1 MYKKLASSGH
11 RLSDEVTEHIKML
24 IRNEDLKPGD
34 KIPNE
39 IELGRLFGVSR
50 PTIRQAVNSLVS
62 QNIVEIVRGRGT
74 FVSRSPGMTK
84 DPLGL
89 EFILTPDLQISLAEA
104 RLAIEPGV
112 ARLAAENATPRDLKK
127 IGECIDKM
135 RAVIHEHR
143 IGMAIELDFH
153 RSIAEASCNPII
165 MRVVPIILDS
175 ILNTYADSNPTIQD
189 HGVALEEHSAV
200 YSAIAD
206 HESDRA
212 FALMQNHLQNSH
224 ERLVRRKL
232 VSASE

>member
-1 MYKKLASSGH
+1 MYKKLGSSGH

-24 IRNEDLKPGD
+24 IRNEHLKPGD

-74 FVSRSPGMTK
+74 FVSRAPGLSR

-89 EFILTPDLQISLAEA
+89 EFILAPDLQISLAEA

-112 ARLAAENATPRDLKK
+112 ARLAAENATEKGLNK
-127 IGECIDKM
+127 IGECIEKM
-135 RAVIHEHR
+135 REVVHEHR

-153 RSIAEASCNPII
+153 RSIAEASCNQII

-175 ILNTYADSNPTIQD
+175 ILNTYADSNPTIRD
-189 HGVALEEHSAV
+189 HGVALEEHTAV
-200 YSAIAD
+200 YKAIAGHD
-206 HESDRA
+206 ADKA
-212 FALMQNHLQNSH
+212 FSLMQTHLKNSH
-224 ERLVRRKL
+224 ERLVRRK
-232 VSASE
+232 SDKAS

>member
-1 MYKKLASSGH
+1 MYKKLGSSGH

-24 IRNEDLKPGD
+24 IRSEHLKPGD

-74 FVSRSPGMTK
+74 FVSRAPGVAR

-89 EFILTPDLQISLAEA
+89 EFILAPDLQISLAEA

-112 ARLAAENATPRDLKK
+112 ARLAAENATKKDLKK
-127 IGECIDKM
+127 IGACIEKM
-135 RAVIHEHR
+135 REVVHEHR

-175 ILNTYADSNPTIQD
+175 ILNTYADSNPTIRD
-189 HGVALEEHSAV
+189 HGVAMEEHAAV
-200 YSAIAD
+200 YRAIVN
-206 HESDRA
+206 HEAERA
-212 FALMQNHLQNSH
+212 FTLMQTHLKNSH
-224 ERLVRRKL
+224 ERLVRRK
-232 VSASE
+232 AEKAG